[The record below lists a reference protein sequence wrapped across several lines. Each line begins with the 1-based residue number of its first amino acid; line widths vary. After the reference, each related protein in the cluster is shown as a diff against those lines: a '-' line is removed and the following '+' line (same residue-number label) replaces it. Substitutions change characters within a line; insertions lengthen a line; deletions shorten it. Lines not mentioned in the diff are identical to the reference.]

1 MSLGSCQ
8 FFDSLVNAP
17 IGKTSNPFVGKI
29 LSRTLVMVGTKVA
42 GASKN
47 EQDKGLYSD
56 SSNLTE
62 TAVLFSSHLQT
73 GICKKK

>member
-1 MSLGSCQ
+1 
-8 FFDSLVNAP
+8 
-17 IGKTSNPFVGKI
+17 
-29 LSRTLVMVGTKVA
+29 MVGTKVA